1 MDRATS
7 PDAANGGSEA
17 IRSQLECNI
26 CSELLVD
33 PVTAARCGHTF
44 CRLCL
49 KKWIAAQRRSLR
61 RCCPCPMCRKP
72 MGLGP
77 DGGMPAVSIT
87 LRNLVRQMF
96 PEEAQEREQMAKVLR
111 CSFFIQVISSIWI
124 RPSSFIRPRLLLPL
138 LLWMIPRDFSRLSDV
153 LLLYLRFTHD

>member
-1 MDRATS
+1 
-7 PDAANGGSEA
+7 
-17 IRSQLECNI
+17 
-26 CSELLVD
+26 
-33 PVTAARCGHTF
+33 
-44 CRLCL
+44 
-49 KKWIAAQRRSLR
+49 
-61 RCCPCPMCRKP
+61 

-124 RPSSFIRPRLLLPL
+124 RRSSFIRPRLLLPL